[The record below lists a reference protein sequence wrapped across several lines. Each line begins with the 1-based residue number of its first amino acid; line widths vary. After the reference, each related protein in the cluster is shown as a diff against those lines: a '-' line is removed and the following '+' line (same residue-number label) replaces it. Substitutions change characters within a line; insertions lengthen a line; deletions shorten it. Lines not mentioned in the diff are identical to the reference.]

1 VERYDWPLLAILVLI
16 TLSIY
21 LLLRAFRIAIGL
33 LTRMWLELRIQRQ
46 IGIRE
51 SRAGIGIAPAPTK

>member
-1 VERYDWPLLAILVLI
+1 VERYDWPLLAILVLV

-21 LLLRAFRIAIGL
+21 LLLRAVRSAIGL
-33 LTRMWLELRIQRQ
+33 LTIMRLKFRILRQ